1 MHWIES
7 YLRPLSQIN
16 TGTEGGIEKKVE
28 VVNSIETENS
38 EIDIIQ
44 QSSVPVLYDHPLET
58 TKIQG
63 MTVIE
68 DSERR
73 VREKKVEY
81 PDRHWWII
89 TREIFEQNFSLRV
102 EADVF
107 DLLLALNLCTDDPII
122 FSQSPGQTVGRAYQ
136 CRRYPDSN
144 EGVLK
149 YRGDIKPGSFP
160 NAILSANEIP
170 EEISITGDLVEI
182 YAMVREFRSKSIK
195 SDEEMDLRVALH
207 MYDDALTSSIW
218 TTIAN
223 LYYVCENIL
232 ISGHGRAEEKD
243 KVISDVTNLTKSE
256 AEDWRKSVN
265 RLKHPDSGGSQS
277 IIDGGL
283 ETPNLARLRQASN
296 TVLIQNMREHY

>member
-16 TGTEGGIEKKVE
+16 TGTEGGIEKKAE
-28 VVNSIETENS
+28 VVSSITTENS
-38 EIDIIQ
+38 DVDIIQ
-44 QSSVPVLYDHPLET
+44 ESSVPVLYDHPLET

-63 MTVIE
+63 MTIVE
-68 DSERR
+68 DSEKRI
-73 VREKKVEY
+73 REHTVEH
-81 PDRHWWII
+81 PERHWWII
-89 TREIFEQNFSLRV
+89 TREIFEQDFSLRV
-102 EADVF
+102 EADIF
-107 DLLLALNLCTDDPII
+107 DLLLALNLCTNDPVI

-136 CRRYPDSN
+136 RRRYPDSN
-144 EGVLK
+144 GGVLK

-170 EEISITGDLVEI
+170 EEVVITGDLVEA
-182 YAMVREFRSKSIK
+182 YAMVREFRSKNIT

-218 TTIAN
+218 TTITN

-232 ISGHGRAEEKD
+232 ISGHGTAEEKD
-243 KVISDVTNLTKSE
+243 QAISELTNLSE
-256 AEDWRKSVN
+256 SESEGWRRSVN

-283 ETPNLARLRQASN
+283 EIPSVDRLRQAAN
-296 TVLIQNMREHY
+296 TILIHDMREHY